1 MVKKIF
7 LIFIGVSLILLTVV
21 IIISSTI
28 QYIKKD
34 NEIDVSNKEI
44 KLEVMKN
51 RNTNKINIDD
61 TSVSEEEISNKIFEE
76 KVLLKECEKRNIDI
90 EDETKQELKKVT
102 FNNPISDENMKVIS
116 NMNMTEEEF
125 RNYLY
130 NKLIDM
136 QLRVNLK
143 KELLEEINTNNIKI
157 NNQEFKQKVKNFNE
171 YKNSENVNI
180 DETIQN
186 AENLL
191 NEYITILEK
200 QYTKVQK

>member
-157 NNQEFKQKVKNFNE
+157 NNQEFKQKVKILM
-171 YKNSENVNI
+171 NI
-180 DETIQN
+180 K
-186 AENLL
+186 
-191 NEYITILEK
+191 ILK
-200 QYTKVQK
+200 M

>member
-1 MVKKIF
+1 
-7 LIFIGVSLILLTVV
+7 
-21 IIISSTI
+21 
-28 QYIKKD
+28 
-34 NEIDVSNKEI
+34 
-44 KLEVMKN
+44 
-51 RNTNKINIDD
+51 
-61 TSVSEEEISNKIFEE
+61 
-76 KVLLKECEKRNIDI
+76 
-90 EDETKQELKKVT
+90 
-102 FNNPISDENMKVIS
+102 MKVIS

>member
-76 KVLLKECEKRNIDI
+76 KVLLK
-90 EDETKQELKKVT
+90 
-102 FNNPISDENMKVIS
+102 
-116 NMNMTEEEF
+116 
-125 RNYLY
+125 
-130 NKLIDM
+130 
-136 QLRVNLK
+136 
-143 KELLEEINTNNIKI
+143 
-157 NNQEFKQKVKNFNE
+157 
-171 YKNSENVNI
+171 
-180 DETIQN
+180 
-186 AENLL
+186 
-191 NEYITILEK
+191 
-200 QYTKVQK
+200 